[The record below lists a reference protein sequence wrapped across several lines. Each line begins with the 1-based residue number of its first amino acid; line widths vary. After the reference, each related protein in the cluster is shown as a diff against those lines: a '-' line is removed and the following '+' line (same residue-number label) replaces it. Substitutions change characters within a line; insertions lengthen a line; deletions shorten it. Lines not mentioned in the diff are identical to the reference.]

1 MNMPMICRDTR
12 HAVRVLLASPAFT
25 TTAVL
30 TLALAIGANAAV
42 FSIVDGVLLRPLP
55 YRDPDRLALVV
66 RTYRGSGVSG
76 EGLAQNGRTWETIR
90 DHARGFRPAVFS
102 TWISGAN
109 IVANGTPSYVRQQR
123 VGAGFFEVL
132 GVSPV
137 VGRGWSAEEDRPGGP
152 AVVVLAHGL
161 WRRLFDGDPSVVGR
175 TIDLRGEPHTV
186 IGVMP
191 PEFQS
196 GVRAELWTPLRP
208 TTTGEGE
215 GENYM
220 LVVRLDRS
228 TSWPEA
234 SEEAARLGREAL
246 PRRSD
251 GIEASLSLMP
261 LQRALAQEVRRPLLV
276 LWAAV
281 GVVLLIACVNLAGLQ
296 VARTSGRAREIATRL
311 ALGSGRGAVIR
322 QLLVESLVIAVAG
335 GLVGVVA
342 GTLALDGL
350 RRLAQDA
357 FDLWQP
363 VALDGRVIAVI
374 ALASIVAGVLF
385 GIVPAVQA
393 TRLDV
398 QAALVEG
405 GARAVAGRASRWP
418 RRLLVMAQ
426 VALGVVLLVA
436 AGLLVRTFAHLHGLD
451 PGFDHEHVITAS
463 VSLQDARYRSAERV
477 TRLFDEGLARLGGV
491 PGVESAAVS
500 LGLPY
505 ERLLNLGFRRL
516 DGPGASDRGSITNL
530 TYVSP
535 GYFRALR
542 IPLRRGRSFTA
553 ADTAAAPGVAI
564 VNDAFAQAYYKEEDP
579 LGRRIGIAGREREI
593 VGLAGDVLVSPGWG
607 NHGPLAA
614 MPLVYVPASQ
624 LSDAF
629 FTLVHGWFPAAF
641 IVRTSGPVEGLATS
655 LRRAMDG
662 VDPLL
667 PFANVRTIADV
678 ENAALARQRFLMGI
692 ILALGGLAV
701 VLAAIGIHGIIATS
715 VTERTR
721 ELGIRMAL
729 GATIG
734 QAMRSVALPGLVLA
748 LAGVGIGVALAAALV
763 RLLRALLWGVSAID
777 PLTFAG
783 ASLLLVLVAL
793 VASVLPALRIL
804 RLDPAATL
812 RHD

>member
-1 MNMPMICRDTR
+1 MNIEMIWRDAR
-12 HAVRVLLASPAFT
+12 HAVRVLLTSPAFT
-25 TTAVL
+25 STAVL

-42 FSIVDGVLLRPLP
+42 FSIIDGVLLRPLP
-55 YRDPDRLALVV
+55 YRDPDGLALVV

-90 DHARGFRPAVFS
+90 DHAARVRPAVFS

-109 IVANGTPSYVRQQR
+109 VVANGTPSYVQQQR

-132 GVSPV
+132 GVTPLI
-137 VGRGWSAEEDRPGGP
+137 GRGWTHEEDRPGGP
-152 AVVVLAHGL
+152 ALVVLEHGL
-161 WRRLFDGDPSVVGR
+161 WRRLFNGDPTVVGR

-220 LVVRLDRS
+220 LVVRLDPG
-228 TSWPEA
+228 TSWPAA
-234 SEEAARLGREAL
+234 SEEIARLGREAL
-246 PRRSD
+246 ARRSD
-251 GIEASLSLMP
+251 GIEVSLSLVP
-261 LQRALAQEVRRPLLV
+261 LQQGLAQEVRRPLLI

-296 VARTSGRAREIATRL
+296 VARTTGRAREIATRL
-311 ALGSGRGAVIR
+311 ALGSGRSALVR
-322 QLLVESLVIAVAG
+322 QLLVESLVIAGAG
-335 GLVGVVA
+335 GLLGLLA

-350 RRLAQDA
+350 RRLAQNA
-357 FDLWQP
+357 FELWQP
-363 VALDGRVIAVI
+363 VALDGRAVAVT
-374 ALASIVAGVLF
+374 ALASVAAGVLF
-385 GIVPAVQA
+385 GIVPALQA

-405 GARAVAGRASRWP
+405 GARSVAGRASRWP

-451 PGFDHEHVITAS
+451 AGFDHENVITAS
-463 VSLQDARYRSAERV
+463 VSLQDARYTSAERV
-477 TRLFDEGLARLGGV
+477 NRLFDDSLARIGRI

-516 DGPGASDRGSITNL
+516 DGRGAAERGSITNL
-530 TYVSP
+530 TYASP
-535 GYFRALR
+535 DYFRALR
-542 IPLRRGRSFTA
+542 IPLGRGRAFTA
-553 ADTAAAPGVAI
+553 ADTGTAPGVAI
-564 VNDAFAQAYYKEEDP
+564 VNDAFAQAYFKEEDP
-579 LGRRIGIAGREREI
+579 VGRRIVVAGREREI

-614 MPLVYVPASQ
+614 MPLVYVPATQ
-624 LSDAF
+624 LNDAF

-641 IVRTSGPVEGLATS
+641 IVRTNGPVEGLATG

-667 PFANVRTIADV
+667 PFASVRTIADV
-678 ENAALARQRFLMGI
+678 ENAALARQRFLMGL

-701 VLAAIGIHGIIATS
+701 VLAAIGIHGLIATS

-729 GATIG
+729 GATVG
-734 QAMRSVALPGLVLA
+734 QAMRSVAVPGLVLA
-748 LAGVGIGVALAAALV
+748 LAGVGLGIALAAALV
-763 RLLRALLWGVSAID
+763 RLIRSLLWGVSAAD
-777 PLTFAG
+777 PLAFAG
-783 ASLLLVLVAL
+783 ASLLLVIVAL